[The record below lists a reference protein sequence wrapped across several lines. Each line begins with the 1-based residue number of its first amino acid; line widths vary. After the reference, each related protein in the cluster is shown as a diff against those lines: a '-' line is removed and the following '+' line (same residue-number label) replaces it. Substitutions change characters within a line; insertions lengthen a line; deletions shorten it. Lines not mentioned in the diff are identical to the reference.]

1 MFSKHDQIKGYDDE
15 LLAAMNAE
23 DARQEHHIELI
34 ASENYTSQRVMQA
47 QGSGLTNKYAE
58 GYPGKRYYGG
68 CEHVD
73 VVEQLAIDRA
83 KQLFGADYANVQPHS
98 GSQANAAVYLALLQA
113 GDTVLG
119 MSLAHGGHLTHG
131 AKVSFSGKL
140 YNAVQ
145 YGIDTSTGLIDYDE
159 VERLAVEHQP
169 KMIIAGFSA
178 YSKTL
183 DFPRFRHIADKVGAY
198 FFVDMAH
205 VAGLV
210 ATGLYPNPLPY
221 ADVVTTTTHKT
232 LRGPRGGLIL
242 AKANPELEK
251 KLNAAVFPGGQG
263 GPLMHV
269 IAAKAVCFK
278 EALEPGFKT
287 YQAQV
292 IRNAQAMAQVFI
304 ERGYDV
310 VSGGTDNHLFLVSL
324 IRQGLTGKDADAALG
339 RAGITVNK
347 NAVPNDPQSPFVTSG
362 LRIGTPAIT
371 SRGFKEAQSI
381 ALAGWICDILDHLG
395 DADIEANVA
404 RQAAAL
410 CADFPVYRD

>member
-1 MFSKHDQIKGYDDE
+1 MFSKQDQIQGYDDE
-15 LLAAMNAE
+15 LLSAINAE
-23 DARQEHHIELI
+23 EARQEHHIELI
-34 ASENYTSQRVMQA
+34 ASENYTSQRVMEA

-98 GSQANAAVYLALLQA
+98 GSSANSAVYLALINA
-113 GDTVLG
+113 GDTILG

-131 AKVSFSGKL
+131 AKVSSSGKL

-145 YGIDTSTGLIDYDE
+145 YGIDTATGLIDYDE
-159 VERLAVEHQP
+159 VERLAVECQP
-169 KMIIAGFSA
+169 KMIVAGFSA

-183 DFPRFRHIADKVGAY
+183 DFPRFRAIADKVGALL
-198 FFVDMAH
+198 FVDMAH

-210 ATGLYPNPLPY
+210 AAGLYPNPIPF

-242 AKANPELEK
+242 AKANPDIEK
-251 KLNAAVFPGGQG
+251 KLNSAVFPGAQG

-278 EALEPGFKT
+278 EAMEPGFKA
-287 YQAQV
+287 YQQQV
-292 IRNAQAMAQVFI
+292 IDNAQAMAKVFI
-304 ERGYDV
+304 ERGFDV

-371 SRGFKEAQSI
+371 TRGLKEAQSI

-395 DADIEANVA
+395 DADVEAQVA
-404 RQAAAL
+404 KLAAGL
-410 CADFPVYRD
+410 CADYPVYR

>member
-1 MFSKHDQIKGYDDE
+1 MFHKSLTLSDFDPALSTAIHREVQ
-15 LLAAMNAE
+15 
-23 DARQEHHIELI
+23 RQEDHIELI
-34 ASENYTSQRVMQA
+34 ASENYTSPQVMQA
-47 QGSGLTNKYAE
+47 QGTELTNKYAE

-73 VVEQLAIDRA
+73 VVEQLAIERA
-83 KQLFGADYANVQPHS
+83 RQLFGAGYANVQPHS

-113 GDTVLG
+113 GDTLLG

-131 AKVSFSGKL
+131 AKVSSSGKL

-145 YGIDTSTGLIDYDE
+145 YGIDGNGLIDYDE

-169 KMIIAGFSA
+169 KMIVAGFSA

-183 DFPRFRHIADKVGAY
+183 DFPRFRQIADKVGAY
-198 FFVDMAH
+198 LFVDMAH

-210 ATGLYPNPLPY
+210 AAGLYPNPLPY

-242 AKANPELEK
+242 AKADPALEK

-278 EALEPGFKT
+278 EALEPGFKD
-287 YQAQV
+287 YQRQV
-292 IRNAQAMAQVFI
+292 ISNAQAMAEVFMQ
-304 ERGYDV
+304 RGFDE
-310 VSGGTDNHLFLVSL
+310 VSGGTDNHLFLLSL
-324 IRQGLTGKDADAALG
+324 IRQGITGKDADAALE
-339 RAGITVNK
+339 RAHITVNK

-362 LRIGTPAIT
+362 LRIGTPAVT
-371 SRGFKEAQSI
+371 TRGFKEAECRK
-381 ALAGWICDILDHLG
+381 LASWICDILDHLG
-395 DADIEANVA
+395 DADVEAHVA
-404 RQAAAL
+404 DQVAEL
-410 CADFPVYRD
+410 CKRFPVYPA

>member
-47 QGSGLTNKYAE
+47 QGSGMTNKYAE

-83 KQLFGADYANVQPHS
+83 RQLFGADYANVQPHS

-145 YGIDTSTGLIDYDE
+145 YGIDTTSGLIDYDE
-159 VERLAVEHQP
+159 VERLAIEHQP

-183 DFPRFRHIADKVGAY
+183 DFPRFRQIADKVGAY

-278 EALEPGFKT
+278 EALEPAFKT

>member
-1 MFSKHDQIKGYDDE
+1 MFHKSLTLSDFDPA
-15 LLAAMNAE
+15 LAAAISRE
-23 DARQEHHIELI
+23 VQRQEDHIELI
-34 ASENYTSQRVMQA
+34 ASENYTSPQVMQA
-47 QGSGLTNKYAE
+47 QGTELTNKYAE

-83 KQLFGADYANVQPHS
+83 RQLFGAGYANVQPHS

-113 GDTVLG
+113 GDTLLG

-131 AKVSFSGKL
+131 AKVSSSGKL

-145 YGIDTSTGLIDYDE
+145 YGIDTNGLIDYDE
-159 VERLAVEHQP
+159 VERLAVEHKP
-169 KMIIAGFSA
+169 KMIVAGFSA

-183 DFPRFRHIADKVGAY
+183 DFARFRQIADKVGAY
-198 FFVDMAH
+198 LFVDMAH

-210 ATGLYPNPLPY
+210 AAGLYPNPLPY

-242 AKANPELEK
+242 AKANPDLEK

-278 EALEPGFKT
+278 EALEPGFKD
-287 YQAQV
+287 YQRQV
-292 IRNAQAMAQVFI
+292 IDNARAMAEIFMQ
-304 ERGYDV
+304 RGFDV

-324 IRQGLTGKDADAALG
+324 IRQGITGKDADAALG
-339 RAGITVNK
+339 RAHITVNK

-362 LRIGTPAIT
+362 LRIGTPAVT
-371 SRGFKEAQSI
+371 TRGFQEPQCR
-381 ALAGWICDILDHLG
+381 ALATWICDILEHLG
-395 DADIEANVA
+395 DADVEAHVA
-404 RQAAAL
+404 RHVAEL
-410 CADFPVYRD
+410 CKQFPVYPD